1 MLPDEKAAE
10 LHVTQ
15 FGRDAA
21 REAGEEGS
29 LSGEEEKVEDG
40 GGREEEGEGVWGAM

>member
-29 LSGEEEKVEDG
+29 LSGEEEKVEEEEEE
-40 GGREEEGEGVWGAM
+40 EEEGEWGAM